1 MPVAMIILNVLF
13 VVLVVAVLVGGHLYA
28 VATQH
33 RDHGVVAD
41 GPLHHRRVW
50 TERRRRARPVAVER
64 RRQPSRGRE
73 PHPSAA

>member
-33 RDHGVVAD
+33 RDHGVVAE
-41 GPLHHRRVW
+41 GPIHRRRVW
-50 TERRRRARPVAVER
+50 SERRHRPRPVAVER
-64 RRQPSRGRE
+64 RSQPTRSRE